1 MNHYYD
7 AYDKRYQIIHK
18 KGYSWSSDTPTP
30 IVLNTLQKYSVSKDS
45 FILEIGCGEGR
56 DAFRLLD
63 EGYNVMAADISSEA
77 INYCRSLRPEYS
89 DHFSV
94 LDCINDH
101 HEFNYDF
108 IYYVA
113 AVHMLVDDNDRNAFY
128 RFIHDHL
135 NDNGLALICSMGD
148 GIKES
153 VSDTSKAFDMVER
166 NHESG
171 FVKVPSTSLRMVSF
185 DTFEN
190 EIISNNLSII
200 EKGITPSLPD
210 FNDLMYVVIRKHE

>member
-63 EGYNVMAADISSEA
+63 EGYNVMASDISSEA
-77 INYCRSLRPEYS
+77 ISYCRSLRPEYS

-108 IYYVA
+108 IYSVA
-113 AVHMLVDDNDRNAFY
+113 VIHMLVNDEDRIRFY
-128 RFIHDHL
+128 HFIYGHL
-135 NDNGLALICSMGD
+135 LDGGLALICSMGD
-148 GIKES
+148 GLTES
-153 VSDTSKAFDMVER
+153 ETDISSAFNMVER
-166 NHESG
+166 HHDSG
-171 FVKVPSTSLRMVSF
+171 YVMVPSTSLRMVNF
-185 DTFEN
+185 DTLKK
-190 EIISNNLSII
+190 EIESTHFSIV
-200 EKGITPSLPD
+200 EQGITSSLPD
-210 FNDLMYVVIRKHE
+210 FNNLMYVVIRKHE

>member
-18 KGYSWSSDTPTP
+18 KGYSWSSDIPTP

-63 EGYNVMAADISSEA
+63 EGYNVMASDISSEA

-101 HEFNYDF
+101 HGQHYDF
-108 IYYVA
+108 IYSVA
-113 AVHMLVDDNDRNAFY
+113 VIHMLVSDEDRIRFY
-128 RFIHDHL
+128 HLIYDHL
-135 NDNGLALICSMGD
+135 LDGGLALICSMGD
-148 GIKES
+148 GLTES
-153 VSDTSKAFDMVER
+153 ETDISSAFDMVER
-166 NHESG
+166 HHESG

-210 FNDLMYVVIRKHE
+210 FNNLMYAVIRKHE

>member
-18 KGYSWSSDTPTP
+18 KGCSWSSDIPTP

-63 EGYNVMAADISSEA
+63 EGYNVMASDISSEA
-77 INYCRSLRPEYS
+77 INYCRCLRLEYS

-108 IYYVA
+108 IYSVA
-113 AVHMLVDDNDRNAFY
+113 VIHMLVDDNDRNAFY

-153 VSDTSKAFDMVER
+153 VSDISKAFDMVER

-185 DTFEN
+185 DVFEN

-210 FNDLMYVVIRKHE
+210 FNHLMYAVVKKHE

>member
-1 MNHYYD
+1 MIRD
-7 AYDKRYQIIHK
+7 IRSFIK
-18 KGYSWSSDTPTP
+18 KGHSWSSDTPTP
-30 IVLNTLQKYSVSKDS
+30 VVLNTLQKYSVSKDS

-63 EGYNVMAADISSEA
+63 EGYNVMASDISSEA

-101 HEFNYDF
+101 HGQHYDF
-108 IYYVA
+108 IYSVA
-113 AVHMLVDDNDRNAFY
+113 VIHMLVSDEDRIRFY
-128 RFIHDHL
+128 HFIYDHL
-135 NDNGLALICSMGD
+135 LDGGLALICSMGD
-148 GIKES
+148 GLTES
-153 VSDTSKAFDMVER
+153 ETDISSAFNMVER
-166 NHESG
+166 HHESG

-210 FNDLMYVVIRKHE
+210 FNNLMYAVIRKHE

>member
-7 AYDKRYQIIHK
+7 AYDKSYQIIHK

-56 DAFRLLD
+56 DAFCLLD
-63 EGYNVMAADISSEA
+63 EGYNVMASDISSEA

-108 IYYVA
+108 IYSVA
-113 AVHMLVDDNDRNAFY
+113 VVHMLVNDEDRIRFY
-128 RFIHDHL
+128 HFIYDHL
-135 NDNGLALICSMGD
+135 LDGGLALICSMGD
-148 GIKES
+148 GLTES
-153 VSDTSKAFDMVER
+153 ETDISSAFDMVER

-200 EKGITPSLPD
+200 EKGITPSFSD
-210 FNDLMYVVIRKHE
+210 FNNLMYVVIRKHE

>member
-1 MNHYYD
+1 MKYYYE
-7 AYDKRYQIIHK
+7 AYNQRYMIIHE
-18 KGYSWSSDTPTP
+18 KGHSWSSDIPTP
-30 IVLNTLQKYSVSKDS
+30 IVSDVIQKYSISKNAS
-45 FILEIGCGEGR
+45 ILEIGCGEGR
-56 DAFRLLD
+56 DAFPLL
-63 EGYNVMAADISSEA
+63 ENGYDVLATDISAEA
-77 INYCRSLRPEYS
+77 INYCKSLRPDYS
-89 DHFSV
+89 MHFSV

-101 HEFNYDF
+101 HDFNYDF
-108 IYYVA
+108 IYSVA
-113 AVHMLVDDNDRNAFY
+113 VVHMLVDDNDRNAFY

>member
-18 KGYSWSSDTPTP
+18 KGHSWSSDTPTP

-63 EGYNVMAADISSEA
+63 EGYNVMASDISSEA

-101 HEFNYDF
+101 HGQHYDF
-108 IYYVA
+108 IYSVA
-113 AVHMLVDDNDRNAFY
+113 VVHMLVSDEDRIRFY
-128 RFIHDHL
+128 HFIYDHL
-135 NDNGLALICSMGD
+135 LDGGLALICSMGD
-148 GIKES
+148 GLTES
-153 VSDTSKAFDMVER
+153 ETDISSAFDMVER
-166 NHESG
+166 HHESG
-171 FVKVPSTSLRMVSF
+171 FVMVPSTSLRMVSF

-210 FNDLMYVVIRKHE
+210 FNNLMYAVIRKHE

>member
-7 AYDKRYQIIHK
+7 AYGKRYQIIHK
-18 KGYSWSSDTPTP
+18 KGHSWSSDTPTP

-63 EGYNVMAADISSEA
+63 EGYNVMASDISSEA

-101 HEFNYDF
+101 HGQHYDF
-108 IYYVA
+108 IYSVA
-113 AVHMLVDDNDRNAFY
+113 VVHMLVSDEDRIRFY
-128 RFIHDHL
+128 HFIYDHL
-135 NDNGLALICSMGD
+135 LDGGLALICSMGD
-148 GIKES
+148 GLTES
-153 VSDTSKAFDMVER
+153 ETDISSAFDMVER
-166 NHESG
+166 HHESG
-171 FVKVPSTSLRMVSF
+171 FVMVPSTSLRMVSF

-210 FNDLMYVVIRKHE
+210 FNNLMYAVIRKHE